1 MITMVWKRCM
11 RAGASKMRAASVQE
25 DRVDLWSIKC
35 ERMLDMSSMGS
46 LSIGNALS
54 SKDGDDNDVAVG
66 LLSACGAEACR
77 GNAGMVL
84 AMFGFCR
91 KQRLTDRMRID
102 LGNDVCDDL
111 VVVLGRVERGA
122 SASNCAS

>member
-1 MITMVWKRCM
+1 M
-11 RAGASKMRAASVQE
+11 RAGASKMRPASVHE

-35 ERMLDMSSMGS
+35 ERMLAMSSTGHLLM
-46 LSIGNALS
+46 GNALS
-54 SKDGDDNDVAVG
+54 SKDGDDNDVAVE
-66 LLSACGAEACR
+66 LLSACGAEAGR

-102 LGNDVCDDL
+102 LGNDDCDDL

-122 SASNCAS
+122 SALNCAS